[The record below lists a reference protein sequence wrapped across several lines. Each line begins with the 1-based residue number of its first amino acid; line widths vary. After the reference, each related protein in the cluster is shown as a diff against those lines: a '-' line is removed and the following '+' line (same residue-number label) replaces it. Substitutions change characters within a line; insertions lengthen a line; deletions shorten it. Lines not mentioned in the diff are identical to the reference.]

1 MIYDLK
7 VKTYGEDKDLNA
19 CAREI
24 IASSDGHFSLPDM
37 LSDIDAK
44 NISEL
49 YSTKDNLSYMI
60 EDYYRNHYQNRYN
73 DFVSWYGGIDQLEE
87 VTDGFTRGNG
97 IVKHMILSK
106 SAKKAGNKDNL
117 QQKYNES
124 ITGTLVIPMYD
135 YYTGISYN
143 RLELIHSL
151 PDPCDVT
158 PEESKALSYAFI
170 EYIKE
175 NMES

>member
-1 MIYDLK
+1 
-7 VKTYGEDKDLNA
+7 
-19 CAREI
+19 
-24 IASSDGHFSLPDM
+24 M
-37 LSDIDAK
+37 LSDVDAK
-44 NISEL
+44 NMSEL
-49 YSTKDNLSYMI
+49 YSTRDNLSYMI

-73 DFVSWYGGIDQLEE
+73 DFVSWYGGIDQLEK
-87 VTDGFTRGNG
+87 VTNEFTSGNHL
-97 IVKHMILSK
+97 VKHMILLDK
-106 SAKKAGNKDNL
+106 AKEIGNTDDL

-175 NMES
+175 NMKL